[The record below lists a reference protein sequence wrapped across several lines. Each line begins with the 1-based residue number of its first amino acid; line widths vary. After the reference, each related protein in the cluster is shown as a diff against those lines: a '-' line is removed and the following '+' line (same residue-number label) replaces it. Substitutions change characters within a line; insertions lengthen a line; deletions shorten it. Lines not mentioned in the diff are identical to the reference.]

1 MRLKQIRKG
10 KGLSQRSLAD
20 KAKMSYTY
28 LCNLEQGKADPSL
41 STLKRLAKAL
51 RVRVVE
57 LVRDE

>member
-10 KGLSQRSLAD
+10 KGLSQRTLAD

-51 RVRVVE
+51 GVRVVD

>member
-1 MRLKQIRKG
+1 MRLKQIRTS
-10 KGLSQRSLAD
+10 KGLTQRLLAD

-51 RVRVVE
+51 RIRVVE